1 MVSFSKP
8 VQASSSV
15 ENIPAK
21 RKRIPNSKLTDENN
35 VDKEAIKRRKQEAT
49 QQGKNP
55 KPRAST
61 ENQTITGAAVEDT
74 DTDDDS
80 DIYMPRNDGQP
91 KSTSADLEAGNGTD
105 ATEVIDLEDED
116 PVIVMDEEEEAG
128 NDMETAEKE
137 LGIVK
142 IQSWNCFINSFFRT
156 TSKRMA
162 LTDLCIF

>member
-1 MVSFSKP
+1 MASFSKP

-74 DTDDDS
+74 DDDS
-80 DIYMPRNDGQP
+80 DIP

-116 PVIVMDEEEEAG
+116 PVIVIDDEEEEAG

>member
-8 VQASSSV
+8 VQASSSAG
-15 ENIPAK
+15 NIPAK
-21 RKRIPNSKLTDENN
+21 WKRIPNSKLTDENN

-61 ENQTITGAAVEDT
+61 ENQTITGAVVE

-105 ATEVIDLEDED
+105 TTEVIDLEDED
-116 PVIVMDEEEEAG
+116 PVIVLDDEEEEAG